1 MTSHVTKQK
10 VAGPVP
16 CEFCELHRVCSV
28 LNQEASGLP
37 SGRMHMV
44 QKGGTVYRA
53 GQRAEHLLTARHGML
68 KSVIRDGKR
77 TELVSLHIP
86 GDALAVSA
94 INTGTM
100 AVDVVAATPTI
111 YCSLPISA
119 FTAQNFA
126 RVPALA
132 AAVAELQTAERAP
145 RKVTA
150 RGPLYKRMNALLSD
164 LPQRLDERAMDS
176 EGLEIDL
183 PREELAYFFKAKT
196 DAVDRALKAADAAGT
211 IHLDGNKIKLR
222 GRVLPAQVSE
232 EVARST

>member
-1 MTSHVTKQK
+1 MTTRVTKQK

-16 CEFCELHRVCSV
+16 CEFCELQQVCSV
-28 LNQEASGLP
+28 LNQEAYGLP

-53 GQRAEHLLTARHGML
+53 GERAEHLLTAHHGML
-68 KSVIRDGKR
+68 KSVIRDRNR
-77 TELVSLHIP
+77 TELLSLHIP

-94 INTGTM
+94 IHTGTM
-100 AVDVVAATPTI
+100 AVDVVAVTPTI

-119 FTAQNFA
+119 FTAQNFV

-132 AAVAELQTAERAP
+132 AAVSELQAAERAP
-145 RKVTA
+145 RTVTA
-150 RGPLYKRMNALLSD
+150 RGPLYKRVNALLSN
-164 LPQRLDERAMDS
+164 LSQRLAARAMDS

-183 PREELAYFFKAKT
+183 PREELAHSFKVKV
-196 DAVDRALKAADAAGT
+196 DAVQRALEAADAAGT

-222 GRVLPAQVSE
+222 AANPQAIS
-232 EVARST
+232 